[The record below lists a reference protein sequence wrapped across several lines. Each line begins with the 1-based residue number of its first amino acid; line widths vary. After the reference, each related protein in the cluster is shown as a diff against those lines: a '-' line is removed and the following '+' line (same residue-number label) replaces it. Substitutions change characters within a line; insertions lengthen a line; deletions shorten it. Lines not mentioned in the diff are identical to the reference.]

1 MRTSSIIY
9 LAILLVFQVIL
20 HYVLIH
26 FGITGIWY
34 YIAFDLIVAI
44 VFSLLDF
51 RGQEKLK
58 NPNFHKTLAIY
69 FVILMVVSLLFW
81 II

>member
-51 RGQEKLK
+51 RGQ
-58 NPNFHKTLAIY
+58 
-69 FVILMVVSLLFW
+69 
-81 II
+81 

>member
-34 YIAFDLIVAI
+34 YIAI

-69 FVILMVVSLLFW
+69 FVILIIVSLLFW

>member
-9 LAILLVFQVIL
+9 LLLLLAFQIILQ
-20 HYVLIH
+20 YVLIY

-34 YIAFDLIVAI
+34 YIVFDLILAI

-51 RGQEKLK
+51 RGQE
-58 NPNFHKTLAIY
+58 N
-69 FVILMVVSLLFW
+69 
-81 II
+81 

>member
-9 LAILLVFQVIL
+9 LVLLLAFQI
-20 HYVLIH
+20 
-26 FGITGIWY
+26 
-34 YIAFDLIVAI
+34 FDLILAI

-51 RGQEKLK
+51 RGREKIR
-58 NPNFHKTLAIY
+58 NPEFHKTLAIY

>member
-9 LAILLVFQVIL
+9 LVLLLAFQVIL
-20 HYVLIH
+20 QYVLIY

-34 YIAFDLIVAI
+34 YIVFDFILAI

-51 RGQEKLK
+51 RGREKLR
-58 NPNFHKTLAIY
+58 NPEFHKTLAIY